1 MIEGGGLD
9 GLRTQVRS
17 VTADIIHLVKKRMD
31 IAQKIGDIK
40 NRFNIQI
47 EDEAVEQEIQN
58 HAQELGGQ
66 IGLDRNFI
74 GRLLNLLLTESVRI
88 QKDQTS
94 KQPDQLNHMTM
105 FMRAKNL

>member
-1 MIEGGGLD
+1 MTE
-9 GLRTQVRS
+9 
-17 VTADIIHLVKKRMD
+17 DIIQLVKKRMD

-58 HAQELGGQ
+58 HAQELGRQ

-74 GRLLNLLLTESVRI
+74 GRLLNLLLTESVR
-88 QKDQTS
+88 
-94 KQPDQLNHMTM
+94 
-105 FMRAKNL
+105 

>member
-17 VTADIIHLVKKRMD
+17 VTADIIQLVKKRMD
-31 IAQKIGDIK
+31 ITQKIGDIK
-40 NRFNIQI
+40 NRSNIQI
-47 EDEAVEQEIQN
+47 EDEAVEEEIQN
-58 HAQELGGQ
+58 HAQELGRQ
-66 IGLDRNFI
+66 IGLDKKFI

-94 KQPDQLNHMTM
+94 
-105 FMRAKNL
+105 